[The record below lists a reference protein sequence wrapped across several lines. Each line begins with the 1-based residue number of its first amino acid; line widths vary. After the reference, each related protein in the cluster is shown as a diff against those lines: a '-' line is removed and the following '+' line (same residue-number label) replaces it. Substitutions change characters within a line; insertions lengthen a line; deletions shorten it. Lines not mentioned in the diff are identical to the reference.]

1 VTNAIV
7 PQLTA
12 RFDERSQPLP
22 DEGVEFWFARDLMEF
37 LGDLTQFKTQSDV
50 IMENRITADLQ
61 DATERVYSNDLFDT
75 DS

>member
-1 VTNAIV
+1 
-7 PQLTA
+7 
-12 RFDERSQPLP
+12 
-22 DEGVEFWFARDLMEF
+22 MEF

>member
-1 VTNAIV
+1 MTNAIV

-12 RFDERSQPLP
+12 RFDELSQPLL
-22 DEGVEFWFARDLMEF
+22 DEGIEFWFARDLMEF

-61 DATERVYSNDLFDT
+61 DATDRVYSNDLFGT